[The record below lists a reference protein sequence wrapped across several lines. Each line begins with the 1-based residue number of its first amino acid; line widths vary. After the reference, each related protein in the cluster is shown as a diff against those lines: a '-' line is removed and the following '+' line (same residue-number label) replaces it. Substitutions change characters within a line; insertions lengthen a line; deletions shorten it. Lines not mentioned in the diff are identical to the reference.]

1 MSDEDLLPHH
11 PFLSFILLTG
21 ICAFLLVAIVFVCVV
36 LWAILLVLKD
46 AFLGEPVSDQES
58 LAPQD
63 RQT

>member
-36 LWAILLVLKD
+36 LWAILLALKD
-46 AFLGEPVSDQES
+46 AFLGRPDTDEES
-58 LAPQD
+58 LAPQNN
-63 RQT
+63 QT